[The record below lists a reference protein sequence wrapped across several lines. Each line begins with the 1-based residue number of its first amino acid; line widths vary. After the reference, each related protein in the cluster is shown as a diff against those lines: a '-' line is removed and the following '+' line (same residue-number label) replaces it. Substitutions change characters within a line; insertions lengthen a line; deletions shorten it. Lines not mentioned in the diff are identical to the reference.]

1 MSALSVRELNS
12 NISKALA
19 RVEAGEILDITRNG
33 KVIAQLRPKP
43 VRRDAE
49 WWKAWRETEE
59 VLARGFPVGVGKIT
73 EEDKYG
79 DADLG

>member
-1 MSALSVRELNS
+1 MGALSVRELNS

-33 KVIAQLRPKP
+33 RVVAELRPK
-43 VRRDAE
+43 DKTTNE
-49 WWKAWRETEE
+49 AWRKAYKESVR
-59 VLARGFPVGVGKIT
+59 VLRKGFPGKIGAIT

-79 DADLG
+79 DADL